1 MEHISELIALLENR
15 ENVLLSGFPLT
26 IRVNFIDSERTKS
39 VLQHLSSHSGTPSNL
54 SLHILHIRGFETIP
68 LINVY
73 LNNENNPSGEEFLL
87 GSMALYGL
95 QRSSQPGGIGL
106 HEVWNVTKVFELA
119 SRQKNWSDKDF
130 TLTFVPQSYLPENS
144 DLSFERIELRL
155 DRIG

>member
-1 MEHISELIALLENR
+1 MEHTSELIALLENR
-15 ENVLLSGFPLT
+15 ENVLLSTFPLT
-26 IRVNFIDSERTKS
+26 IRVNFIDSQRTKS
-39 VLQHLSSHSGTPSNL
+39 ILQNISANSETHSNL

-73 LNNENNPSGEEFLL
+73 LNIENNPSGEEFLV

-106 HEVWNVTKVFELA
+106 HEVWDATKVFELA
-119 SRQKNWSDKDF
+119 SQQENWSDKDF
-130 TLTFVPQSYLPENS
+130 TLTFVSQSRLPGNS
-144 DLSFERIELRL
+144 HLSFERIELHL